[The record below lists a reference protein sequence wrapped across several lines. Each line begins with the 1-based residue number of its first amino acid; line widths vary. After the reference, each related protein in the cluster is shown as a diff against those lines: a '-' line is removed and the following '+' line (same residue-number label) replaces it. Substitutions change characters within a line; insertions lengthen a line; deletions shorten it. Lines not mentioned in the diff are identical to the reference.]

1 MLRTLSSSSWR
12 RLLVASILSLG
23 GLGALAACGTARVIQ
38 RNQVGGVI
46 ELQGDRGKAME
57 QANQEMA
64 AHCGPG
70 NFTITQEGEEAIG
83 TDTFTRE
90 DQASDTKTSK
100 SGRRQS
106 TDTATT
112 QTQSTRTATA
122 WRVHYACGV
131 GQAMGPDGPPP
142 GPPPGDQGAPPPPP
156 PAR

>member
-1 MLRTLSSSSWR
+1 MFRNLSR
-12 RLLVASILSLG
+12 RLFVASVISVG
-23 GLGALAACGTARVIQ
+23 ALGALTACGTARVIQ

-70 NFTITQEGEEAIG
+70 NFTITQEGEEAVG

-112 QTQSTRTATA
+112 QTQSTRTAVA
-122 WRVHYACGV
+122 WRVHYACGA
-131 GQAMGPDGPPP
+131 GQAMGPG
-142 GPPPGDQGAPPPPP
+142 GPPPPP
-156 PAR
+156 PGPGDQAAPPPAPPPAR